1 MGAFRHWRQSWSAFQ
16 LRCSSRAAANAP
28 SLQPRP
34 RPAPSQSCAT
44 SAPTRSKRG
53 LVASLSRP
61 GGNITGINILTSE
74 LATKRVGLLHDLVP
88 SASVFA
94 HLVNPNFPS
103 TENIIEEVD
112 KAAQLLGLKTVVLKA
127 VSKAEID
134 TAFAAI
140 QEKRIG

>member
-1 MGAFRHWRQSWSAFQ
+1 
-16 LRCSSRAAANAP
+16 
-28 SLQPRP
+28 
-34 RPAPSQSCAT
+34 
-44 SAPTRSKRG
+44 
-53 LVASLSRP
+53 P

-140 QEKRIG
+140 QEKRIGALLGGSDSFFSASGINSLRWLRRPPFQRFLSNVNSLPVAA